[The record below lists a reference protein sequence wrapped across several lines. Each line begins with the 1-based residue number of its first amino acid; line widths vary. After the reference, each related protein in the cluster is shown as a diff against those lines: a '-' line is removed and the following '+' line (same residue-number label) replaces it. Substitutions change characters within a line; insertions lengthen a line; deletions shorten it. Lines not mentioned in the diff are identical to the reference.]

1 MGFSSQRITLM
12 IHFLSNVTS
21 MVAPTWCHGP
31 FEGTLFRVN
40 ADWPT
45 SEFTH
50 FNLVICLSIVNSPL
64 FYDVSPLLPSLR
76 TLGQF
81 RFCSSEAVRNSH
93 KLSYSATATEQLQ
106 GSMKGVR
113 FMPAGVVYFLLMVFW
128 WGWTY
133 RAPNS
138 SELEQLFQFMWL
150 DRLPSPWGSNARLF
164 RIELNPINCCFLTSL
179 HQLVP
184 HLAPNFPPA
193 LL

>member
-1 MGFSSQRITLM
+1 MWLPWWPR
-12 IHFLSNVTS
+12 
-21 MVAPTWCHGP
+21 HGAMDP
-31 FEGTLFRVN
+31 FEGTLFKVN

-93 KLSYSATATEQLQ
+93 KLSYSARATEQLQ

-113 FMPAGVVYFLLMVFW
+113 FMPAGVVFW
-128 WGWTY
+128 WYSGEVEHIVHLI
-133 RAPNS
+133 RLNLNS
-138 SELEQLFQFMWL
+138 YFSPCGLTDFRPLEGVTH
-150 DRLPSPWGSNARLF
+150 D
-164 RIELNPINCCFLTSL
+164 SL
-179 HQLVP
+179 G
-184 HLAPNFPPA
+184 
-193 LL
+193 